1 MLVNEDKFLTQ
12 VARELLDDRNIV
24 VTRVRTARGSGG
36 ENITIYKKI
45 GGEVLFL
52 EARHK
57 AAAVV
62 LGEVV
67 EGADGAGQEATSQR
81 AV

>member
-1 MLVNEDKFLTQ
+1 MLASEDKFLTQ

-45 GGEVLFL
+45 GGEVLL
-52 EARHK
+52 DK
-57 AAAVV
+57 SSSSLSVV
-62 LGEVV
+62 SRR
-67 EGADGAGQEATSQR
+67 TSLVKR
-81 AV
+81 IIERSRNEHS

>member
-1 MLVNEDKFLTQ
+1 MLANEDKFLTQ

-45 GGEVLFL
+45 GGEVLL
-52 EARHK
+52 DK
-57 AAAVV
+57 SSSSLSVV
-62 LGEVV
+62 SRRVSLVKRIIERSKQKN
-67 EGADGAGQEATSQR
+67 EHS
-81 AV
+81 